1 MEIIDIEN
9 ILLFHKKIVSKT
21 GGSDGVRDLGLIESA
36 LNRGFMTF
44 DGRDL
49 YESTEMKISVISHGL
64 ISNHGF
70 IDGNKRIGIAV
81 MILLLKLNSI
91 EIRYSQQELIDL
103 GLRVA
108 EGRLNENDIL
118 EWIKGINNKVS

>member
-1 MEIIDIEN
+1 MEFIDIEN

-49 YESTEMKISVISHGL
+49 YESIEMKISVISHGL
-64 ISNHGF
+64 IRNHGF
-70 IDGNKRIGIAV
+70 IDGNKRIGVAV
-81 MILLLKLNSI
+81 MILLLKLNDI

-103 GLRVA
+103 GLGVA
-108 EGRLNENDIL
+108 EGKLNENHIL
-118 EWIKGINNKVS
+118 EWIERHK

>member
-1 MEIIDIEN
+1 MEFIDIEN

-49 YESTEMKISVISHGL
+49 YESTEMKASVISHGL
-64 ISNHGF
+64 IRNHGF
-70 IDGNKRIGIAV
+70 IDGNKRIGVAV
-81 MILLLKLNSI
+81 MILLLKLNDI
-91 EIRYSQQELIDL
+91 DIRYSQQELIDL
-103 GLRVA
+103 GLGVA
-108 EGRLNENDIL
+108 EGRLNEKHIL
-118 EWIKGINNKVS
+118 EWIERHK